1 MRSGRARCGRRLSKF
16 SSSHFS
22 DFLLFNVNE
31 KFLAIINPA
40 AGGGRCGVRVKA
52 ALDRLFKAGIELDAA
67 ETNAAGDATRIARE
81 AYGRGYRKFLAV
93 GGDGT
98 SYEVVNGLF
107 PESSSQ
113 FPVLSS
119 QECPTTE
126 DSQIATL
133 GFLPLGT
140 GNSFLRD
147 FVDGTSGKDGL
158 EHAMRSLEAQR
169 SQACD
174 VLRLTHKDGAIY
186 YTNLLSVGFT
196 ADVATLRHRRFQS
209 LGQLGYLLSIF
220 LCLARLNRRP
230 FPARYD
236 DQKEFDTR
244 RCLFLTFN
252 NSKFTG
258 GTMMI
263 APDAATD
270 DGLIEYVRWGPI
282 GRIGLIR
289 NLATLYD
296 GTHTKHPLAERH
308 AVRRVE
314 FQLDAPVDVMVD
326 GEVLTLQCESIDV
339 LPSAL
344 RVVV

>member
-1 MRSGRARCGRRLSKF
+1 M
-16 SSSHFS
+16 
-22 DFLLFNVNE
+22 NE
-31 KFLAIINPA
+31 TFLAIINPA
-40 AGGGRCGVRVKA
+40 AGGGRCGERVGA
-52 ALDRLFKAGIELDAA
+52 ALDRLRAAGIVLEAA
-67 ETNAAGDATRIARE
+67 ETSAVGHATQIARE

-98 SYEVVNGLF
+98 SYEIVNGLF
-107 PESSSQ
+107 PESRPQEGRSQ
-113 FPVLSS
+113 GVPGD
-119 QECPTTE
+119 E
-126 DSQIATL
+126 DQIPTL

-147 FVDGTSGKDGL
+147 FVEGSSGKDGL
-158 EHAMRSLEAQR
+158 EHAMQALEAQR
-169 SQACD
+169 SRPCD

-186 YTNLLSVGFT
+186 FTNLLSVGFT
-196 ADVATLRHRRFQS
+196 ADVAALRYRRFQG
-209 LGQLGYLLSIF
+209 LGQFGYLLSIF
-220 LCLARLNRRP
+220 LCLARLDRRP
-230 FPARYD
+230 FPVRFND
-236 DQKEFDTR
+236 RQEFDSR

-263 APDAATD
+263 APDAVTD

-282 GRIGLIR
+282 GRLGLIR

-296 GTHTKHPLAERH
+296 GTHTRHPLAERQ

-314 FQLDAPVDVMVD
+314 FQLDGPVDVMVD
-326 GEVLTLQCESIDV
+326 GEVLTLECRTIDV

>member
-1 MRSGRARCGRRLSKF
+1 MN
-16 SSSHFS
+16 
-22 DFLLFNVNE
+22 DN
-31 KFLAIINPA
+31 FLAIVNPA
-40 AGGGRCGVRVKA
+40 AGGGRCGERVGA
-52 ALDRLFKAGIELDAA
+52 ALDRLRASGLVLDTA
-67 ETNAAGDATRIARE
+67 ETREGGDATRIARD
-81 AYGRGYRKFLAV
+81 AYARGYRKFLAV

-98 SYEVVNGLF
+98 SYEIVNGLF
-107 PESSSQ
+107 PEEDRSQ
-113 FPVLSS
+113 VSVLGSEEKA
-119 QECPTTE
+119 QRE
-126 DSQIATL
+126 DQLPTL

-147 FVDGTSGKDGL
+147 FSGETSRKDGL
-158 EHAMRSLEAQR
+158 EHAVQALTARRSR
-169 SQACD
+169 PCD
-174 VLRLTHKDGAIY
+174 VLRLTHKTGAIY
-186 YTNLLSVGFT
+186 YTNLLSLGFT
-196 ADVATLRHRRFQS
+196 ADVAALRHRRFLG
-209 LGQLGYLLSIF
+209 LGQAGYLLSIF

-230 FPARYD
+230 FPVRFD
-236 DQKEFDTR
+236 DQRDFDAR

-263 APDAATD
+263 APDAVTD

-282 GRIGLIR
+282 GRLGLIR

-296 GTHTKHPLAERH
+296 GTHTRHPLAEHH

-314 FQLDAPVDVMVD
+314 FRLDGPVDVMVD
-326 GEVLTLQCESIDV
+326 GEVLTLDCEAIDV